1 VADFGGMD
9 LSRII
14 RSCSLD
20 RRTDDIA
27 EGIPNFSKWVR
38 GQLIARDGQ
47 IRSTAAQARSHPK
60 NAKRQIGLGHIDEP
74 IEICWPFSKE
84 GCCVICWPDGPP
96 NESAWREWSSDVK
109 AGRNPTLP
117 EGEGWFEGDIDEIS
131 RMGDSQPEKAEIEK
145 KGRFKRLLIW
155 LIQ

>member
-1 VADFGGMD
+1 MSGK
-9 LSRII
+9 RII
-14 RSCSLD
+14 RSCCLD

-38 GQLIARDGQ
+38 GQLIARDAQ
-47 IRSTAAQARSHPK
+47 VRAVAAQARTHPK
-60 NAKRQIGLGHIDEP
+60 NAKRIIGRELAEP

-96 NESAWREWSSDVK
+96 TEVGWREWIRDVK
-109 AGRNPTLP
+109 DGRKPMAPL
-117 EGEGWFEGDIDEIS
+117 GEGWFEDDIDEIS
-131 RMGDSQPEKAEIEK
+131 LQVESEPEKVEIEK

>member
-1 VADFGGMD
+1 MV

-20 RRTDDIA
+20 RRTDEIA

-38 GQLIARDGQ
+38 GQLIAHDSQRRA
-47 IRSTAAQARSHPK
+47 IPAKARSHPK
-60 NAKRQIGLGHIDEP
+60 GASRIIGLELAEP
-74 IEICWPFSKE
+74 IEICWPFSSH

-96 NESAWREWSSDVK
+96 QHVAWMEWKRDVK
-109 AGRNPTLP
+109 AGRNPPHP
-117 EGEGWFEGDIDEIS
+117 EGEGWFEGEIEEIPES
-131 RMGDSQPEKAEIEK
+131 RDPGKPVEK

-155 LIQ
+155 LIR

>member
-1 VADFGGMD
+1 M
-9 LSRII
+9 SRII

-38 GQLIARDGQ
+38 GQLIAHDHER
-47 IRSTAAQARSHPK
+47 RATAAKARTHPK
-60 NAKRQIGLGHIDEP
+60 NAQRKIGMGSLSEP
-74 IEICWPFSKE
+74 VEICWPFSKE

-96 NESAWREWSSDVK
+96 SEVAWREWSRDIRF
-109 AGRNPTLP
+109 GRQPPKP
-117 EGEGWFEGDIDEIS
+117 EGEGWFDGDIDEEIS
-131 RMGDSQPEKAEIEK
+131 QCDSEPEKAEIEK

-155 LIQ
+155 LIR

>member
-1 VADFGGMD
+1 MAVSGGMD
-9 LSRII
+9 MSRII

-38 GQLIARDGQ
+38 GQLIAHDSQRRA
-47 IRSTAAQARSHPK
+47 IAAKARSHPEGA
-60 NAKRQIGLGHIDEP
+60 NRNIGLELAEP
-74 IEICWPFSKE
+74 IQICWPFHPS

-96 NESAWREWSSDVK
+96 LEVSWMEWKRDVK

-117 EGEGWFEGDIDEIS
+117 EGEGWFEGEIDEIS
-131 RMGDSQPEKAEIEK
+131 TQRDSGPEKVEIEK

>member
-1 VADFGGMD
+1 MSGK
-9 LSRII
+9 RII
-14 RSCSLD
+14 RSCCLD

-27 EGIPNFSKWVR
+27 DGIPNFSKWVR
-38 GQLIARDGQ
+38 GQLIARDSQ
-47 IRSTAAQARSHPK
+47 VRAIAAQSRDHPE
-60 NAKRQIGLGHIDEP
+60 NAMRIIGRELAEP

-96 NESAWREWSSDVK
+96 LEVTWMEWKRDVK

-117 EGEGWFEGDIDEIS
+117 EGQGWFEGDIDEIS
-131 RMGDSQPEKAEIEK
+131 LPVESDPEKVGIEK

>member
-1 VADFGGMD
+1 M
-9 LSRII
+9 SRII

-38 GQLIARDGQ
+38 GQLIAHDHER
-47 IRSTAAQARSHPK
+47 RAVAAQARTHPEGA
-60 NAKRQIGLGHIDEP
+60 NRIIGLELAEP
-74 IEICWPFSKE
+74 IQICWPFHPS

-96 NESAWREWSSDVK
+96 LEVSWMEWKRDVK
-109 AGRNPTLP
+109 AGRMPDIP
-117 EGEGWFEGDIDEIS
+117 EGEGWFEGRLNEIS
-131 RMGDSQPEKAEIEK
+131 PAAVGGSIEPFIEK

-155 LIQ
+155 LIR

>member
-1 VADFGGMD
+1 MADSGGMD

-47 IRSTAAQARSHPK
+47 IRATAAQSRTHPEGA
-60 NAKRQIGLGHIDEP
+60 NRIIGLELAEP
-74 IEICWPFSKE
+74 IEICWPFHPS
-84 GCCVICWPDGPP
+84 GCCLICWPDGPP
-96 NESAWREWSSDVK
+96 LEVSWMEWKRDVK
-109 AGRNPTLP
+109 AGRMPTLP
-117 EGEGWFEGDIDEIS
+117 EGEGWFDGDIDTH
-131 RMGDSQPEKAEIEK
+131 IEK
-145 KGRFKRLLIW
+145 EDEVAQVKQNGRFKRLLIW
-155 LIQ
+155 LIR

>member
-1 VADFGGMD
+1 M
-9 LSRII
+9 SRII

-38 GQLIARDGQ
+38 GQLLAREG
-47 IRSTAAQARSHPK
+47 QARAVAAKARAHPK
-60 NAKRQIGLGHIDEP
+60 GANRIIGLELSEP
-74 IEICWPFSKE
+74 VEICWPFSKE
-84 GCCVICWPDGPP
+84 GCCVICWPEGPP
-96 NESAWREWSSDVK
+96 LEVAWREFSRDVK

-131 RMGDSQPEKAEIEK
+131 SQRDSEPKKVEIEK
-145 KGRFKRLLIW
+145 KGRFKRLLIR
-155 LIQ
+155 LIR

>member
-1 VADFGGMD
+1 M
-9 LSRII
+9 SRII

-38 GQLIARDGQ
+38 GQLLARDSQ
-47 IRSTAAQARSHPK
+47 VRAVAAQARTHPK
-60 NAKRQIGLGHIDEP
+60 NAKRIIGLELDEP
-74 IEICWPFSKE
+74 VEICWPFSPE

-96 NESAWREWSSDVK
+96 LEVEWLEWKRDV
-109 AGRNPTLP
+109 ADGRIHDIP
-117 EGEGWFEGDIDEIS
+117 EGEGWFEGDID
-131 RMGDSQPEKAEIEK
+131 AHIEK
-145 KGRFKRLLIW
+145 EEEVVQVNKKSRFKRFLTR

>member
-1 VADFGGMD
+1 M
-9 LSRII
+9 SRII

-38 GQLIARDGQ
+38 GQLIAHDHERRA
-47 IRSTAAQARSHPK
+47 IAAQARTHPEGA
-60 NAKRQIGLGHIDEP
+60 NRIIGLELAEP
-74 IEICWPFSKE
+74 IQICWPFHPS

-96 NESAWREWSSDVK
+96 LEVSWMEWKRDVK
-109 AGRNPTLP
+109 AGRMPPLP
-117 EGEGWFEGDIDEIS
+117 EGEGWFEGNIDEIS
-131 RMGDSQPEKAEIEK
+131 QSDSEPEKAEIKK

-155 LIQ
+155 LIR